1 MTQVALLVEEL
12 VTSRGGRPPL
22 IFHLAKRASGQGVLD
37 AVRATADKEVASRV
51 VDILQQQMRFV
62 PERDEEVSQRVKSWI
77 FKFSE

>member
-22 IFHLAKRASGQGVLD
+22 IFHLAKRVSGILD

-51 VDILQQQMRFV
+51 VEILQQQMRFV